1 MRDDVVEVKLK
12 PSLGEG
18 GKARA
23 PSHAH
28 GGWWRAVGAA
38 ERSTHWSSPSS
49 LASISRHAFVKRSA
63 SHTTF
68 EIVLAVE
75 TRRSPRSLLVSC
87 RISDACDVMRRR
99 RRESDMAVRELPRQN
114 SATMERICLFGV
126 HDGAWALPPC
136 PWALYLAGDRYDSF
150 SERPRDE
157 LGGEDCRANGQSR
170 QKEKIT
176 ILKSQLMSNSSTV
189 VFVV

>member
-1 MRDDVVEVKLK
+1 MVVEDGKATFDQELDFAVRRAEAGGREVGRRGEERRVRDDVVEVKLK

-99 RRESDMAVRELPRQN
+99 RRESDMAMRALPRQN

-126 HDGAWALPPC
+126 HDGCKACQLVKGKLPKFHPE
-136 PWALYLAGDRYDSF
+136 SF
-150 SERPRDE
+150 
-157 LGGEDCRANGQSR
+157 
-170 QKEKIT
+170 T
-176 ILKSQLMSNSSTV
+176 T
-189 VFVV
+189 

>member
-1 MRDDVVEVKLK
+1 VRDDVVEVKLK

-99 RRESDMAVRELPRQN
+99 RRESDMAMRALPRQN
-114 SATMERICLFGV
+114 SATMETYLFIRSTRRLQAMQPCQGPC
-126 HDGAWALPPC
+126 HRALGPSTSRVIGMIRLVN
-136 PWALYLAGDRYDSF
+136 ALGMSWTVRNAKLMDR
-150 SERPRDE
+150 E
-157 LGGEDCRANGQSR
+157 
-170 QKEKIT
+170 EKKKR
-176 ILKSQLMSNSSTV
+176 LRS
-189 VFVV
+189 

>member
-1 MRDDVVEVKLK
+1 M
-12 PSLGEG
+12 
-18 GKARA
+18 
-23 PSHAH
+23 
-28 GGWWRAVGAA
+28 GAA

-114 SATMERICLFGV
+114 SETMERIYLFELQGKGLATVLLPKVGPSTSRVVGMIRLVNAIGMSWTVRIAKLMDRGKKRKDYDPEEPTDQQFNCCFCCLKML
-126 HDGAWALPPC
+126 WYYCTL
-136 PWALYLAGDRYDSF
+136 
-150 SERPRDE
+150 
-157 LGGEDCRANGQSR
+157 
-170 QKEKIT
+170 
-176 ILKSQLMSNSSTV
+176 
-189 VFVV
+189 